1 MHEEEVSKKI
11 FATFA
16 GVASSLGFNEVH
28 GTIIGSV
35 LVANKPVSLQDIAKR
50 TGYSLSSV
58 SISVDLLELIGIVRK
73 IKNLGD
79 RKIYVKLEG
88 DLLDS
93 LKKAFMLKIQ
103 KEIFITKMELEK
115 FKPVVKDQNTKKTIE
130 VMQVEVDRL
139 QKYINKLAEV
149 ELPK

>member
-1 MHEEEVSKKI
+1 MEEDINKRI

-28 GTIIGSV
+28 GMIIGAI
-35 LVANKPVSLQDIAKR
+35 LVANKPVSLQEIAKR

-58 SISVDLLELIGIVRK
+58 SISVDLLELIGVVRK

-93 LKKAFMLKIQ
+93 LKKAFLLKIQ
-103 KEIFITKMELEK
+103 KEIILTRMELEK
-115 FKPVVKDQNTKKTIE
+115 FSNTKDANMKKTIE
-130 VMQVEVDRL
+130 VLQSEVNRL
-139 QKYINKLAEV
+139 QRYITKLSEV